1 MSNILINYM
10 KNRFKHESASQTKK
24 HLKPGPVI
32 TISREYG
39 CWAKRLAEKLSSEL
53 NRIEF
58 ENYTKNKWHWISKE
72 ILDQSAKELNLKPTM
87 IREVA
92 NNEQNG
98 LVEDIVKSLSHKAY
112 PGDIKIR
119 KTIREVIRS
128 FAEQGNVII
137 VGRGGIAITH
147 DIERSL
153 HIKLEAPLKW
163 RINEVS
169 KRQMISL
176 TEAKKKIN
184 LIDRQ
189 RALLRE
195 NFIRGNEELS
205 PFDVTFNYFTLDE
218 DDIIAGIVRLMEVKD
233 LI

>member
-10 KNRFKHESASQTKK
+10 KNRFKHESVSQTKM

-39 CWAKRLAEKLSSEL
+39 CPAKRLAEKLSKEL

-72 ILDQSAKELNLKPTM
+72 ILDQSAKELNLKPTI

-92 NNEQNG
+92 NSEQNG
-98 LVEDIVKSLSHKAY
+98 LVDDIVKSLSHKGY

-128 FAEQGNVII
+128 FAEQGHVII
-137 VGRGGIAITH
+137 VGRGGIAITQ

-153 HIKLEAPLKW
+153 HIKIEAPLKW
-163 RINEVS
+163 RINDVS
-169 KRQMISL
+169 KNQMISL
-176 TEAKKKIN
+176 MEAKKKIN
-184 LIDRQ
+184 HIDHQ
-189 RALLRE
+189 RAVLRE
-195 NFIRGNEELS
+195 YFVRDNKELP
-205 PFDVTFNYFTLDE
+205 PFDVTFNYYTLDE
-218 DDIIAGIVRLMEVKD
+218 DDIIAAIVRLMEVKD